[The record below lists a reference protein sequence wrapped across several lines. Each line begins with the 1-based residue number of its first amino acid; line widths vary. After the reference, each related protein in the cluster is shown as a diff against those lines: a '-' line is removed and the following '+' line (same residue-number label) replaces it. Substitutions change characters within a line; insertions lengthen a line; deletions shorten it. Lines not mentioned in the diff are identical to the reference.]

1 MAIPIYDTLAY
12 YATPPNSYIGTT
24 IFLSYIVLALYATLR
39 IVASQYTQ
47 YSRIFHTPTEDAKLI
62 AARTARA
69 RHIKIYAFLASVSF
83 ATLSYH
89 MLYFLITHYLRW
101 TGDANRTLSAV
112 SIEKLQ
118 TWMMESSLF
127 QDFATE
133 LVDSVPNAVW
143 MQLAILATW
152 FWNVWMARKGTFPS
166 RRCTNSRIRSDAN
179 KTVART
185 RNFDSK
191 TLFPFILLSQIL
203 PISFTSTLFIIQ
215 LHLASPDIQQPT
227 QSTSPPPPPHR
238 KTIASPHLP
247 NILLNATLL
256 ALPSLRMHPIFP
268 SLILFSR
275 FILLMPHTGL
285 ISLRESDID
294 KCVFVGAGFVV
305 ASQMMGDRVGVKYG
319 SEVKAL
325 WQGGYAVKALGWD
338 AVLGAVVWVCMAWGG
353 GV

>member
-12 YATPPNSYIGTT
+12 YATPPNSYIGAA

-39 IVASQYTQ
+39 IITSQYTQ
-47 YSRIFHTPTEDAKLI
+47 YSRIFHAPTKDERLI
-62 AARTARA
+62 AARAARA

-89 MLYFLITHYLRW
+89 MLFFLITHYLRW
-101 TGDANRTLSAV
+101 TGDVDRTIPTISVA
-112 SIEKLQ
+112 KLQ

-127 QDFATE
+127 QDFAIE
-133 LVDSVPNAVW
+133 LVHSVPNAVW
-143 MQLAILATW
+143 TQLAILATW
-152 FWNVWMARKGTFPS
+152 FWNVWMARKGIFLS
-166 RRCTNSRIRSDAN
+166 RSSTNSTVGSDPN
-179 KTVART
+179 EVVART
-185 RNFDSK
+185 RNFNSK

-215 LHLASPDIQQPT
+215 LHLASPDIQDPT
-227 QSTSPPPPPHR
+227 QTPPPAIPQRR

-275 FILLMPHTGL
+275 FILLLPHTSL
-285 ISLRESDID
+285 VSLRESDID
-294 KCVFVGAGFVV
+294 KCVFVGAGFLV

-319 SEVKAL
+319 SEIKAL

-338 AVLGAVVWVCMAWGG
+338 AVLGAVVWLCMAWGG